1 MSAPAVRPHP
11 APPAAP
17 PAQPTRRLPEA
28 SGADDATG
36 SSGPFDVLIIGA
48 GQSGLS
54 MAWHLARRGV
64 RYLVIDAAP
73 EIGHSWRTRWDS
85 LRLFTP
91 ARYDGLPG
99 EGFPGAPDSYPSK
112 DQVADY
118 LAGYADRHAF
128 PILTHTRVTR
138 LVPYSGGLAAH
149 TTQGILN
156 ARQVVV
162 ATGAFQVAVMPTI
175 DGSFSVPA
183 VHSSQYRRPTDLPQG
198 RVLVVGG
205 ANSGLQIAEELL
217 PTRDVVLA
225 SSANPPAVPQ
235 RLLGRDLFWWLTR
248 LGLMD
253 KAADSRLAKRMRARG
268 DLVVGTNRKALRK
281 DGVDFRPR
289 LVGASG
295 RTASFADGS
304 SIDVDSVVWA
314 TGFRPDYSWVEAP
327 GVTDGAGLP
336 RHDSGRSVAVPALW
350 FLGLPWQ
357 RTRGSA
363 LLGFVQRDAAH
374 LDAAMF
380 DRRAISGAS
389 QR

>member
-1 MSAPAVRPHP
+1 MPVTATH
-11 APPAAP
+11 PAAP
-17 PAQPTRRLPEA
+17 
-28 SGADDATG
+28 TG
-36 SSGPFDVLIIGA
+36 GSVPFDVLVVGA

-54 MAWHLARRGV
+54 IAWHLARRGV

-73 EIGHSWRTRWDS
+73 DIGHSWRTRWDS
-85 LRLFTP
+85 LRLFTS

-99 EGFPGAPDSYPSK
+99 EGFPGDPESYPSK
-112 DQVADY
+112 DEVADY
-118 LAGYADRHAF
+118 LAGYADRNAF
-128 PILTHTRVTR
+128 PIQTGTRVIR
-138 LVPYSGGLAAH
+138 LVPYGGGLAAH
-149 TTQGILN
+149 TTQGVLY

-162 ATGAFQVAVMPTI
+162 ATGAFQAAAVPTI

-183 VHSSQYRRPTDLPQG
+183 VHSSDYRRPTDLPDG

-205 ANSGLQIAEELL
+205 ANSGLQIAAELV
-217 PTRDVVLA
+217 RSREVVLA
-225 SSANPPAVPQ
+225 SGANPPAVPQ

-253 KAADSRLAKRMRARG
+253 KATDSRLATRMRARG
-268 DLVVGTNRKALRK
+268 DLVVGTSRRTLQAA
-281 DGVDFRPR
+281 GVDFRPR

-295 RTASFADGS
+295 RAASFADGS
-304 SIDVDSVVWA
+304 STDVESVVWA
-314 TGFRPDYSWVEAP
+314 TGFRPDYSWIDAP
-327 GVTDGAGLP
+327 AVTDGAGTP
-336 RHDSGRSVAVPALW
+336 RHDGGRSLAVPGLW

-380 DRRAISGAS
+380 DGVLDPVLHQS
-389 QR
+389 